1 DMKVSVVALAILI
14 AAFCYQTSAAPLGSD
29 PPTSC
34 CFSYI
39 SRQLPRHFVKD
50 YYETN
55 SQCPQ
60 SAVVFITKRD
70 REVCADPSE
79 DWVQQYMNEL
89 ELN

>member
-1 DMKVSVVALAILI
+1 DMKVSMVALAILI
-14 AAFCYQTSAAPLGSD
+14 AALYYQTSAAPLGSD

-34 CFSYI
+34 CFSYVL
-39 SRQLPRHFVKD
+39 RQLPRNFVKD

-60 SAVVFITKRD
+60 PGVVFITKKD
-70 REVCADPSE
+70 REVCANPE
-79 DWVQQYMNEL
+79 EGWVQEYRNDL